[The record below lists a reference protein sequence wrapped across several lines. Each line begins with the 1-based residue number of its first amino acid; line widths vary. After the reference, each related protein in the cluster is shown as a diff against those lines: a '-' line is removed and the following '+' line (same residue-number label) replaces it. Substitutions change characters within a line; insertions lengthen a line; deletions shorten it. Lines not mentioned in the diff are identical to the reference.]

1 MDRCRIRDLTLLF
14 YCVGVLLFI
23 WGNSAMPAAASS
35 ADSGGIRA
43 WLLSVFPFFSEIPI
57 FLFLV
62 DHLRKIMHFTE
73 FFLLGIGTVALFAHP
88 RRFSRFRFGIML
100 LGGPLVALIDEGIQL
115 FAEGRVA
122 SIFDVGIDTLGYFS
136 FIVLYALVALSARAV
151 RRREAC
157 R

>member
-73 FFLLGIGTVALFAHP
+73 FFLVKGHVFGRIVGIKIMIQTKRRKTTDKFIGTVDQFAAQINGTVHIQNKTFDLF
-88 RRFSRFRFGIML
+88 
-100 LGGPLVALIDEGIQL
+100 E
-115 FAEGRVA
+115 
-122 SIFDVGIDTLGYFS
+122 YF
-136 FIVLYALVALSARAV
+136 FTVVHNK
-151 RRREAC
+151 
-157 R
+157 